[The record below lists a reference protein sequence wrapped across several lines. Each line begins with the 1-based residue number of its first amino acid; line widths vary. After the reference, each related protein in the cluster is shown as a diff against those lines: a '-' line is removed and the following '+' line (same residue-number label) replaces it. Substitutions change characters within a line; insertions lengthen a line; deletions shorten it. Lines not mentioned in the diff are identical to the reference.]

1 MIDEIDE
8 KYYLPHKRDDE
19 SIEDTRK
26 RVDDEI
32 IKRRFMWIESRDV
45 PINDDL

>member
-1 MIDEIDE
+1 MINEIDK

-19 SIEDTRK
+19 TIEETRN

-32 IKRRFMWIESRDV
+32 IKKRFIWIESRDV
-45 PINDDL
+45 PSIDDS